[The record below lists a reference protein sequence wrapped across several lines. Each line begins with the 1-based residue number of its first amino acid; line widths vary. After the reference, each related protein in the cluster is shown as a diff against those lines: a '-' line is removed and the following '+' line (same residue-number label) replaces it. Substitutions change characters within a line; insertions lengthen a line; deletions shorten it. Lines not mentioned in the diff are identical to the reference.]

1 MEQPT
6 SPPPTI
12 NSATSSTGMETNA
25 ASLLAYLLWFVT
37 GLIFLLI
44 EKKDETVRWHA
55 AQSIVLW
62 VGLFIFFV
70 GLSISSMIP
79 FIGWMIALLIIPLAS
94 LGAFILWIVLM
105 IKAYQ
110 GQKWELPVVDQFIPS
125 VIKIGC

>member
-1 MEQPT
+1 
-6 SPPPTI
+6 
-12 NSATSSTGMETNA
+12 METNA